1 MKVEPTVADEL
12 ASKEVMVYYH
22 AANRRVFQGSVWLR
36 NIPGALAGA
45 SAELARSGV
54 NLVATSSSNISNTN
68 LAEWA
73 FFAEAGEGW
82 AGLKKTQEV
91 LEGCPGVVKSVLKE
105 GNEGMVVDDLHYPL
119 RLSTGEP
126 AMVMSRK
133 NFRDMFNRMRTVFG
147 SGGRAIIYEL
157 GLASGIEDYAHFA
170 RILGSNNLQ
179 RRVPDLVSLY
189 TAHGWGRVGS
199 VGHPRSGFSLRPFR
213 GTVRLY
219 DSFECTGVRATAP
232 NSDFLRGHLEGFA
245 QTLTGETIKCEETK
259 CVSTGAAYCQ
269 FECHEVTLPPNT
281 SVSWK
286 SEVWRSL
293 NSKSL
298 NETFR

>member
-1 MKVEPTVADEL
+1 M
-12 ASKEVMVYYH
+12 YYH
-22 AANRRVFQGSVWLR
+22 AANRRVFQGSVWLK
-36 NIPGALAGA
+36 NIPGAMAGA

-54 NLVATSSSNISNTN
+54 NLIATSSSNISNTD

-119 RLSTGEP
+119 LLSTGEP

-133 NFRDMFNRMRTVFG
+133 TFRDMFNRLRMVYG

-157 GLASGIEDYAHFA
+157 GLASGIEDYARFA
-170 RILGSNNLQ
+170 RIFGTNDLQ
-179 RRVPDLVSLY
+179 RRVPELFSLY
-189 TAHGWGRVGS
+189 TAQGWGRVEN
-199 VGHPRSGFSLRPFR
+199 VGHPRAGFSLQPFR
-213 GTVRLY
+213 GTLRVY
-219 DSFECTGVRATAP
+219 DSFECTGVKATTP

-245 QTLTGETIKCEETK
+245 RTLTGETIKCEETK
-259 CVSTGAAYCQ
+259 CVSAGDAYCQ
-269 FECHEVTLPPNT
+269 FECHEETLPPNAST
-281 SVSWK
+281 SWK

-298 NETFR
+298 NETLR